1 MARGLTAI
9 LLIFYFTTSI
19 LAIRPYRDRHH
30 KKKHQVQGSR
40 ILSLGKNERRKASAK
55 RAAAKRI
62 QSEKYND
69 YYDMELRNELRKE
82 LHELEK
88 EELRL
93 LKEEELLN
101 KPEKAAKWMS
111 DDEYLDYLD
120 YYDIMDYKQS
130 DEEFFCCH
138 PGTWFNNWTFKK
150 KKAKTIKDPKKK
162 KVALKEIVDEEAF
175 VKKIKPVKSELTD
188 TGFIDGTGYA
198 KGGSFTIPVAPKP
211 KIELVYAEIKKRRSP
226 SWTKCEDISQLGG
239 HRKYLTKSEVIAK
252 FGFPS
257 AALTH
262 FHDVEDS
269 GKYLVLE
276 NMYHSTTKDAAGCIK
291 DYGFKVG
298 KSGAMGAGVYFA
310 FHPEEAK
317 EKAITAGGELKYGDA
332 VVKCDVFMGYAFEP
346 ADEKELEGFLLLNKL
361 WDGPPHSRMLNAKPA
376 DMRKALN
383 GRGFDSIILE
393 DSTVFY
399 KSLAGGPA
407 ACAEM
412 AVYGAGQVKAV
423 KVIPTEGVKAS
434 DGQTWDAF
442 CDH

>member
-111 DDEYLDYLD
+111 DDEYLDYHGDTFD
-120 YYDIMDYKQS
+120 YYDSMDY
-130 DEEFFCCH
+130 FCCPP
-138 PGTWFNNWTFKK
+138 PGTWFNNWTFRK
-150 KKAKTIKDPKKK
+150 KKAKKIKDPKKQ
-162 KVALKEIVDEEAF
+162 KVAMKAIDDEKAF
-175 VKKIKPVKSELTD
+175 VKGITPVKSQLTD
-188 TGFIDGTGYA
+188 TGFSDGTGYI
-198 KGGSFTIPVAPKP
+198 KGGSFDIKVKP
-211 KIELVYAEIKKRRSP
+211 ERVKLALAKTKPLSY

-252 FGFPS
+252 FGFPA
-257 AALTH
+257 AALSH
-262 FHDVEDS
+262 FHEVEDS
-269 GKYLVLE
+269 GQYLVLE

-317 EKAITAGGELKYGDA
+317 EKAVAASADERSADA

-361 WDGPPHSRMLNAKPA
+361 WKGPPASRMLNAQPA
-376 DMRKALN
+376 DMRNALN
-383 GRGFDSIILE
+383 KRGFDSIILE
-393 DSTVFY
+393 DASVFY
-399 KSLAGGPA
+399 PDDKGAAG

-412 AVYGAGQVKAV
+412 VVYGTGQVKVDSVNPPEA
-423 KVIPTEGVKAS
+423 TKAS

-442 CDH
+442 CGQ

>member
-93 LKEEELLN
+93 LKEEEKVN
-101 KPEKAAKWMS
+101 EKAAKWMS

-162 KVALKEIVDEEAF
+162 KVALKEIVDEEA
-175 VKKIKPVKSELTD
+175 
-188 TGFIDGTGYA
+188 
-198 KGGSFTIPVAPKP
+198 
-211 KIELVYAEIKKRRSP
+211 
-226 SWTKCEDISQLGG
+226 
-239 HRKYLTKSEVIAK
+239 
-252 FGFPS
+252 
-257 AALTH
+257 
-262 FHDVEDS
+262 
-269 GKYLVLE
+269 
-276 NMYHSTTKDAAGCIK
+276 
-291 DYGFKVG
+291 
-298 KSGAMGAGVYFA
+298 
-310 FHPEEAK
+310 
-317 EKAITAGGELKYGDA
+317 
-332 VVKCDVFMGYAFEP
+332 
-346 ADEKELEGFLLLNKL
+346 
-361 WDGPPHSRMLNAKPA
+361 
-376 DMRKALN
+376 
-383 GRGFDSIILE
+383 
-393 DSTVFY
+393 
-399 KSLAGGPA
+399 
-407 ACAEM
+407 
-412 AVYGAGQVKAV
+412 
-423 KVIPTEGVKAS
+423 
-434 DGQTWDAF
+434 
-442 CDH
+442 